1 MKLRYNMSIVVARTI
16 NQFSFCIMLQTFLAV
31 LTAIVLIYKCH
42 LLKKRNC
49 SHYSR
54 RDHVTMVPDMTTA
67 WTWSPVEPVEL
78 CEMASKSIRLPIKL
92 MQSQSCAL
100 ISLHSAVSSTKTYQL
115 QIWFDDII
123 YSNQLKCYHT

>member
-1 MKLRYNMSIVVARTI
+1 MQTTKFLKTSKGRLNLGEFVKIKALNEYFTKIIMKLRHNMSIVVARTI

-92 MQSQSCAL
+92 M
-100 ISLHSAVSSTKTYQL
+100 
-115 QIWFDDII
+115 
-123 YSNQLKCYHT
+123 